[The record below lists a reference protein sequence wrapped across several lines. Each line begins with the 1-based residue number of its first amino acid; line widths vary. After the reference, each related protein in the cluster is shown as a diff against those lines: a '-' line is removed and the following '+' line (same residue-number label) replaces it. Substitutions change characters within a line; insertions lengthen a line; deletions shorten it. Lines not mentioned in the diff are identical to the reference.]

1 MFGINVHSTGR
12 WCVASEE
19 KDSLYWIKLSLSV
32 LLTIQRQLSDMSD
45 FSITWGY
52 TLITFIIK

>member
-1 MFGINVHSTGR
+1 MYIVQADDVSPLRKRIHSN
-12 WCVASEE
+12 E
-19 KDSLYWIKLSLSV
+19 LIKLSLFV